1 MRPSDGFEK
10 MGMDLVY
17 NIVMSPLDFMF
28 KDSITIPHP
37 DGEIKITAPKTLNT
51 RSPLRLKGKGYRLQ
65 NGTGDMYLKVYV
77 DKEYTDQTTY
87 QKFKDLFDEVYK

>member
-1 MRPSDGFEK
+1 
-10 MGMDLVY
+10 
-17 NIVMSPLDFMF
+17 
-28 KDSITIPHP
+28 
-37 DGEIKITAPKTLNT
+37 
-51 RSPLRLKGKGYRLQ
+51 LRLKGKGYRLQ